1 MIFLDFKMLTLIE
14 KESPFFD
21 KETAK
26 EHFTLNRDNLDDT
39 DGFEALLDA
48 GLFYNVYNRGYV
60 GSIFAY
66 QSTDGC
72 WYMGGYAV
80 RKRYNDVVEAIK
92 RVAGMFDEIYAE
104 TRHRNA
110 VFALLR
116 AGFKWYDKANN
127 LLIYKEKYK

>member
-1 MIFLDFKMLTLIE
+1 MIFLDFKMLILIE

-48 GLFYNVYNRGYV
+48 GLFYNVYSRGYV

-66 QSTDGC
+66 QSTDGR
-72 WYMGGYAV
+72 WYMGGFFYAL
-80 RKRYNDVVEAIK
+80 KAG
-92 RVAGMFDEIYAE
+92 RVCKCVQYGAMWHKCVQHGAKQGKKIHHD
-104 TRHRNA
+104 TRGYRFVPSA
-110 VFALLR
+110 VLSYPL
-116 AGFKWYDKANN
+116 
-127 LLIYKEKYK
+127 